1 MKSLTKSRQ
10 IFASSFLLNKPF
22 LSFLY
27 PRFQHAIVPARRFK
41 TTDLS
46 LKLLQEPATA
56 LLALDD
62 AQTHQEPATALLPLD
77 DAQKP
82 KKTPKPYGGKVIVLW
97 DLDNKR
103 PIEALNPYEAAQNIR
118 AFASRI
124 GKVVGI
130 AAFANKDGL
139 SFVPP
144 EVRDSRKDLEEY
156 YTLEQEMFKRHKI
169 KPETPYVCGVCG
181 NKKKTQKELVK
192 HFETLHIRERQ
203 KKMNRVN
210 QFKGAKRK
218 KLLDKMLPLKKT
230 IKYIEAAVG
239 VIEPADRYKLHS
251 ELKRAGVIVNQVA
264 SVRQAADKALM
275 GYADSMANKKRS
287 AYDWLILI
295 SDDMD
300 FRSMIENASLKRGV
314 GTIVVGN
321 RTKGRKKK
329 LARAACAWLPWD
341 MLETGRIDKD
351 VVEGAFAQAE
361 MRKKKAKRI
370 GQMRQIFGLPELD
383 VDGDGASYSGISSFD
398 EDIDDH
404 EDILDEDG
412 NFDEKN
418 IFDEEDMCDDD
429 LIGLDDILTRKKC

>member
-1 MKSLTKSRQ
+1 MI
-10 IFASSFLLNKPF
+10 IFE
-22 LSFLY
+22 
-27 PRFQHAIVPARRFK
+27 
-41 TTDLS
+41 
-46 LKLLQEPATA
+46 EPATA

-218 KLLDKMLPLKKT
+218 KLLDKMLPRKKT

-275 GYADSMANKKRS
+275 G
-287 AYDWLILI
+287 
-295 SDDMD
+295 
-300 FRSMIENASLKRGV
+300 SMIENASLKRGV